1 MNKKL
6 IVVPFVITAAICAGI
21 MYSKYDG
28 SEALSKAYGNVDIR
42 QSSLAFE
49 RSGRIVK
56 LNFDEGQKVKKDE
69 ILAVLDTEA
78 LNYQIQINEAN
89 MRQAKAS
96 LDEMVRGYRT
106 EEIKQAGANVKR
118 LEDNLK
124 LATVT
129 NERYQKLYRARSVSA
144 QEKDNA
150 FYSMTQIKAQLDE
163 ASAKYKQMLKGYR
176 VEDIEKAQAQY
187 DGAVAEVN
195 YLNYQKNEQSV
206 IKAPFDGV
214 IRTRKSELGDMAS
227 PQSTVYELS
236 VIDKKRVRVYLT
248 EKQLPLV
255 KVGAKAYISGVDDNK
270 VEGNVA
276 YISDTAMFT
285 PKTVQTEDLR
295 PDLVY
300 EVRVDTNDPENR
312 LRLGQS
318 VTVEFSKNK

>member
-6 IVVPFVITAAICAGI
+6 IAVLFVITAAICAGI

-106 EEIKQAGANVKR
+106 EDIKQAGANVKR

-176 VEDIEKAQAQY
+176 VEDI
-187 DGAVAEVN
+187 
-195 YLNYQKNEQSV
+195 
-206 IKAPFDGV
+206 
-214 IRTRKSELGDMAS
+214 
-227 PQSTVYELS
+227 
-236 VIDKKRVRVYLT
+236 
-248 EKQLPLV
+248 
-255 KVGAKAYISGVDDNK
+255 
-270 VEGNVA
+270 
-276 YISDTAMFT
+276 
-285 PKTVQTEDLR
+285 
-295 PDLVY
+295 
-300 EVRVDTNDPENR
+300 
-312 LRLGQS
+312 
-318 VTVEFSKNK
+318 

>member
-106 EEIKQAGANVKR
+106 EDIKQAGANVKR

-150 FYSMTQIKAQLDE
+150 FFGISQMHDLPKGEKMAFGQRICGRDAKHQRRKPNLCGIKGVAH
-163 ASAKYKQMLKGYR
+163 AKRSA
-176 VEDIEKAQAQY
+176 A
-187 DGAVAEVN
+187 
-195 YLNYQKNEQSV
+195 
-206 IKAPFDGV
+206 
-214 IRTRKSELGDMAS
+214 
-227 PQSTVYELS
+227 
-236 VIDKKRVRVYLT
+236 
-248 EKQLPLV
+248 
-255 KVGAKAYISGVDDNK
+255 
-270 VEGNVA
+270 
-276 YISDTAMFT
+276 
-285 PKTVQTEDLR
+285 
-295 PDLVY
+295 
-300 EVRVDTNDPENR
+300 
-312 LRLGQS
+312 
-318 VTVEFSKNK
+318 